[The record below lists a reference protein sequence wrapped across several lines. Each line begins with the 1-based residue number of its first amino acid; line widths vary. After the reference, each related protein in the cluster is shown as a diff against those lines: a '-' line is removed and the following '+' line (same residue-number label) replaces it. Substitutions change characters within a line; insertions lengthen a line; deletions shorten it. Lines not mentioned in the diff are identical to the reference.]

1 MKELLFAIFAAGIGA
16 ALIFAGY
23 RLARILIPIW
33 GFFAGF
39 TLGAAG
45 VSDALNN
52 SFLGTTM
59 GIVIGLVVGLV
70 FALLAYF
77 FFSLAIVLLSA
88 SLGYWLGTSMVLF
101 LGFNKG
107 FLSAVVGI
115 VLGIV
120 VGAIALI
127 GNFPKYYLI
136 VASSIGGT
144 VAVLGAIMLLLNKIE
159 LDAFNYAAVSQ
170 DISTS
175 WFWFILAFLLAA
187 VGIVFQVKSN
197 PNYQLEQWG
206 TLSAGDPAPKS
217 VESKVE

>member
-1 MKELLFAIFAAGIGA
+1 MKDLLFAIFAAGLGA
-16 ALIFAGY
+16 ALVFAGY
-23 RLARILIPIW
+23 RLARVIIPLW

-59 GIVIGLVVGLV
+59 GVVVGLVVGLV

-77 FFSLAIVLLSA
+77 FFSLAIVLFSA
-88 SLGYWLGTSMVLF
+88 SLGYWFGTSMVLF

-107 FLSAVVGI
+107 FLSAIVGI
-115 VLGIV
+115 SLGVIV
-120 VGAIALI
+120 GIIALFS
-127 GNFPKYYLI
+127 NFPKYYLI
-136 VASSIGGT
+136 ITTSIGGAA
-144 VAVLGAIMLLLNKIE
+144 AVLGGIMVLLNKIQ
-159 LDAFNYAAVSQ
+159 LDAFSYATVSQ
-170 DISTS
+170 EVSNS
-175 WFWFILAFLLAA
+175 WFWLILAVLVAG

-197 PNYQLEQWG
+197 PNYTLEEWG
-206 TLSAGDPAPKS
+206 SLSGGEPAPKK